1 MDNMLAIDEYK
12 RFIATKQGW
21 IEDGKGHILEL

>member
-1 MDNMLAIDEYK
+1 MDNGQYAKAIDEYK

-21 IEDGKGHILEL
+21 IEDGGKE